1 MSARPSPAPDVRI
14 TAMFTTSAAGL
25 AGELRQACRPLLP
38 VLQGRMLRV
47 DELNVTSGLERQS
60 PLAAAVM
67 ALGPAVAAVGAGVAA
82 MGGLGA
88 AEATAMA
95 GVAESVVDVGLDA
108 LDAIELGRRR
118 ADSTVDFAHRLAHA
132 THLASTLAGGP
143 RAVPPRAGRGCP
155 PRAPALWPMLL
166 ESLST
171 RIQVNR
177 HWKHGP
183 RSAAWLRRVE
193 AASACRDAAVHSMRA
208 HATAVATRAASSTE
222 RLIRC
227 LTFAALYCGFAMLH
241 RPPLAGDG
249 VAARVEDATE
259 RAAVPMPLRRV
270 VLPFWPEGQGVAA
283 F

>member
-108 LDAIELGRRR
+108 LDAIELGEGGRTRP
-118 ADSTVDFAHRLAHA
+118 STSPTGWPTRP
-132 THLASTLAGGP
+132 TW
-143 RAVPPRAGRGCP
+143 
-155 PRAPALWPMLL
+155 RAPSRVGRA
-166 ESLST
+166 
-171 RIQVNR
+171 
-177 HWKHGP
+177 
-183 RSAAWLRRVE
+183 RS
-193 AASACRDAAVHSMRA
+193 HRA
-208 HATAVATRAASSTE
+208 P
-222 RLIRC
+222 
-227 LTFAALYCGFAMLH
+227 G
-241 RPPLAGDG
+241 G
-249 VAARVEDATE
+249 AARPAP
-259 RAAVPMPLRRV
+259 RLSGRCSSNR
-270 VLPFWPEGQGVAA
+270 
-283 F
+283 